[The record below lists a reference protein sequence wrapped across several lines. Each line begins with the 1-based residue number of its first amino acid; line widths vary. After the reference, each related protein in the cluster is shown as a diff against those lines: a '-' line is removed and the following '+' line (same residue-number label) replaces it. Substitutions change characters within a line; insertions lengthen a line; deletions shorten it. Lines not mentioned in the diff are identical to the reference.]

1 MIFSREEDDSMRLNN
16 SIMNF
21 IVKIIPTVLQLFL
34 NFFIIRVYLSGLGDD
49 VYGFY
54 QLCTQTITHLTFIEG
69 SVGIAVSYAYFT
81 AFATLEKERICGLF
95 TGSIKTLNKIA
106 AFIIVFSVGFIL
118 CLPIFN
124 KDANIG
130 FFYSASIF
138 ILLLIPFLI
147 DYYIVLPYKYVI
159 DADQKGYKV
168 SLYYDVSRL
177 IYMALGIV
185 IVYFTKN
192 LAISLAV
199 NCLLTFIAAQM
210 IKNKVKSEYPWLKRQ
225 DNPNYSFI
233 RDMIYI
239 LPNKISLVITD
250 STDVLLITLFLNY
263 TYVTKYSNYNYIA
276 LTLTSMISILVYSS
290 FSSLGNF
297 LLKET
302 DINRKRNLFY
312 QLNGFLYFLAMFVST
327 TYFLAVKNFISNWL
341 GESYILPDFTVGLFA
356 LLLFVKISRWAVIL
370 TSNAA
375 GLYKETY
382 MTYVIQS
389 ILNIVLSLLLVK
401 QFEINGLLI
410 ATILAT
416 GWFSFVITKIVFKEV
431 YKMKSSTYSIGFAV
445 IILVFIGYIF
455 GLYQLNEVFGI
466 YTSGNLIGWTLTTVI
481 FAILNGSILFT
492 IFIIFHKQF
501 REFMMV
507 LYHHMMKI
515 LKGRK

>member
-1 MIFSREEDDSMRLNN
+1 M
-16 SIMNF
+16 
-21 IVKIIPTVLQLFL
+21 
-34 NFFIIRVYLSGLGDD
+34 
-49 VYGFY
+49 
-54 QLCTQTITHLTFIEG
+54 
-69 SVGIAVSYAYFT
+69 
-81 AFATLEKERICGLF
+81 
-95 TGSIKTLNKIA
+95 
-106 AFIIVFSVGFIL
+106 
-118 CLPIFN
+118 
-124 KDANIG
+124 
-130 FFYSASIF
+130 
-138 ILLLIPFLI
+138 
-147 DYYIVLPYKYVI
+147 
-159 DADQKGYKV
+159 
-168 SLYYDVSRL
+168 
-177 IYMALGIV
+177 
-185 IVYFTKN
+185 
-192 LAISLAV
+192 
-199 NCLLTFIAAQM
+199 
-210 IKNKVKSEYPWLKRQ
+210 
-225 DNPNYSFI
+225 
-233 RDMIYI
+233 
-239 LPNKISLVITD
+239 
-250 STDVLLITLFLNY
+250 
-263 TYVTKYSNYNYIA
+263 
-276 LTLTSMISILVYSS
+276 
-290 FSSLGNF
+290 
-297 LLKET
+297 
-302 DINRKRNLFY
+302 
-312 QLNGFLYFLAMFVST
+312 
-327 TYFLAVKNFISNWL
+327 KNFISNWL

-445 IILVFIGYIF
+445 IILVFIGYIY

-466 YTSGNLIGWTLTTVI
+466 YTSISLIGWTITTVI

>member
-1 MIFSREEDDSMRLNN
+1 
-16 SIMNF
+16 
-21 IVKIIPTVLQLFL
+21 
-34 NFFIIRVYLSGLGDD
+34 
-49 VYGFY
+49 
-54 QLCTQTITHLTFIEG
+54 
-69 SVGIAVSYAYFT
+69 
-81 AFATLEKERICGLF
+81 
-95 TGSIKTLNKIA
+95 
-106 AFIIVFSVGFIL
+106 
-118 CLPIFN
+118 
-124 KDANIG
+124 
-130 FFYSASIF
+130 
-138 ILLLIPFLI
+138 
-147 DYYIVLPYKYVI
+147 
-159 DADQKGYKV
+159 
-168 SLYYDVSRL
+168 
-177 IYMALGIV
+177 
-185 IVYFTKN
+185 
-192 LAISLAV
+192 
-199 NCLLTFIAAQM
+199 
-210 IKNKVKSEYPWLKRQ
+210 
-225 DNPNYSFI
+225 
-233 RDMIYI
+233 
-239 LPNKISLVITD
+239 
-250 STDVLLITLFLNY
+250 
-263 TYVTKYSNYNYIA
+263 
-276 LTLTSMISILVYSS
+276 MISILVYSS

-481 FAILNGSILFT
+481 FAILNGTILFA